1 MKQGSQ
7 SGADVLPKYNWGL
20 GMNDEMMDHDR
31 GGFTTS
37 TEMLTGGV
45 SHEWYCFGGL
55 EVGNPYDLDPMGEE
69 RTDATFNKSE
79 SGPYALGGM
88 GSMASE
94 GSAGKQEGGAVV
106 SGQGGRTMQSAPQ
119 TYTKYSKRS

>member
-45 SHEWYCFGGL
+45 AMEWDCYSNL
-55 EVGNPYDLDPMGEE
+55 EVGSPYSMDPMGEE
-69 RTDATFNKSE
+69 RQNATFNTGE
-79 SGPYALGGM
+79 YGPQPSGSF
-88 GSMASE
+88 GSSGAE
-94 GSAGKQEGGAVV
+94 GAAGKQEGGAVV
-106 SGQGGRTMQSAPQ
+106 SAQGGRTMQSAPQ